1 MDNLSLIH
9 PCISSR
15 PGCYA
20 LYCTWLWVV
29 GKLMN
34 LIDGVRSII
43 LATDANSYHYEG
55 GGGGNFPPSV
65 CDVMHLVIIYIFF
78 KSKGYRGYKAIKKP
92 SG

>member
-1 MDNLSLIH
+1 
-9 PCISSR
+9 
-15 PGCYA
+15 
-20 LYCTWLWVV
+20 
-29 GKLMN
+29 MN

-78 KSKGYRGYKAIKKP
+78 KSKGYSLCKRPIGLQGNKKAQWLAGPWFSK
-92 SG
+92 